1 MSQILH
7 GHSIVRKSRSYRDT
21 QPRDLSGYTAT
32 GEAESE
38 TWEGSWD
45 EMVAKAQADIAAASK
60 TCQVSVSVSSSANG
74 DRATYSLTRTTYAKN
89 DELYSDSTSA
99 AGVGKT
105 ADNPSFSTDV
115 QEVEAAILTAPII
128 ASKNYSGDTLA
139 ALQHIA
145 KGGSEFD
152 FIYISGGVAAEVV
165 HLLPADSDVV
175 DLVRNQ
181 ESFLDARVV
190 HSVSWET
197 DSIPDLLSEVMTVVD
212 TPTGAPA
219 VPDRDWLYVG
229 GSLSNDGT
237 VTRATKKYWLSGPGG
252 WAKFYGSN

>member
-1 MSQILH
+1 MSQILL
-7 GHSIVRKSRSYRDT
+7 GQSIVRKSRSYRDT
-21 QPRDLSGYTAT
+21 QPRDLSGYSAT

-45 EMVAKAQADIAAASK
+45 EMVAKAQADIALASK
-60 TCQVSVSVSSSANG
+60 TCQVSVSVTSSANG
-74 DRATYSLTRTTYAKN
+74 DRASYSVTRTTYALN
-89 DELYSDSTSA
+89 SDLYDESSA

-105 ADNPSFSTDV
+105 AANPSFSTDV
-115 QEVEAAILTAPII
+115 QEVEAAILTAPVIT
-128 ASKNYSGDTLA
+128 AKNYNSDTLA

-152 FIYISGGVAAEVV
+152 FIYNSSGVAVEVV
-165 HLLPADSDVV
+165 HLLPAEADIV

-181 ESFLDARVV
+181 ESYLDARVV

-197 DSIPDLLSEVMTVVD
+197 DTVPDLLSGAMTVVSA
-212 TPTGAPA
+212 PTGAPT
-219 VPDRDWLYVG
+219 VPNREWLYVG

-252 WAKFYGSN
+252 WSQFYGS